1 MCSCGARAQPVGAVL
16 AALGPGG
23 EPGNSLWHP
32 EVSLEVAVL
41 LYGVLGAFSVERAIY
56 ITSITSITSIN
67 SIKNAAAVARRA
79 PRVHAGARADDD
91 DR

>member
-1 MCSCGARAQPVGAVL
+1 MHNQH
-16 AALGPGG
+16 
-23 EPGNSLWHP
+23 NSLWCP
-32 EVSLEVAVL
+32 DVSLEAAVL

-67 SIKNAAAVARRA
+67 SINSIKNAAAVARRA

-91 DR
+91 DSW